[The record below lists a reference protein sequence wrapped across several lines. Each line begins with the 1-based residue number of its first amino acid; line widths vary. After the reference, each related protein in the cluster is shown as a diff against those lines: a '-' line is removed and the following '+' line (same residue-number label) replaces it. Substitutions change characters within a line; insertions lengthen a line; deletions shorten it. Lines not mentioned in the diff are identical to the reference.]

1 MKDKV
6 AEFAGG
12 IPFYYDRELGPVLFA
27 ELAGDLARRLAAPQR
42 KAFRKELGGNIC
54 RTRMRMTIVEARRER
69 GLRLNQP

>member
-12 IPFYYDRELGPVLFA
+12 IPFYYDRELGAVLFA

-42 KAFRKELGGNIC
+42 KAFRKELGGNTC
-54 RTRMRMTIVEARRER
+54 WTRMRVIVVETHRSEA
-69 GLRLNQP
+69 